1 MPPLLRY
8 GSLTF
13 FSLAGA
19 YAGFMSAGPAY
30 AKRILSVPNSRLA
43 DDLRTVIE
51 DWNSRGPVPTTEVEP
66 HEALPEGPVG
76 SGRGKD
82 EIVAR
87 DPKVVRDEER
97 RRAVKDGK
105 NEVSKLSW
113 TDRIGL
119 TKP

>member
-1 MPPLLRY
+1 
-8 GSLTF
+8 
-13 FSLAGA
+13 
-19 YAGFMSAGPAY
+19 MSAGPAY

-51 DWNSRGPVPTTEVEP
+51 DWNSRGTLPSTDAEP

-76 SGRGKD
+76 SGRGEN
-82 EIVAR
+82 EIIAR
-87 DPKVVRDEER
+87 DPRLVRDEER
-97 RRAVKDGK
+97 RRAAREEGGK
-105 NEVSKLSW
+105 NEVATLSW